1 MSMSLKQ
8 IDDYMAALRENAS
21 QLIVEA
27 KTLHGIKAY
36 ARAHALAHFA
46 REELAK
52 ITMLGAAATRV
63 LALQPVDWKDLN
75 KRLRDHKSKLRQ
87 ETVQL
92 GLMLQATGPNEMAD
106 QILAGAAADV
116 ADARN
121 DSKNNS
127 LYVGVF
133 DGAISLPANTLNETH
148 ANRTIQLAE
157 LALEIVDKMHEKLGP
172 YSARKVGSLKMPNY
186 DEMVGDPR
194 IVKAASALLLA
205 VATGNGGQSR

>member
-1 MSMSLKQ
+1 MSLKQ

-27 KTLHGIKAY
+27 RTLHGIKAY

-63 LALQPVDWKDLN
+63 LALQPVDWKELN

-92 GLMLQATGPNEMAD
+92 GLMLQAMGPNEMAD
-106 QILAGAAADV
+106 QLLAGAAADV

-133 DGAISLPANTLNETH
+133 DGVVSLPANTLDE
-148 ANRTIQLAE
+148 AQASRTIKLAE
-157 LALEIVDKMHEKLGP
+157 LALGLVDNMKERLGP
-172 YSARKVGSLKMPNY
+172 YAARKVGSLKMPNY
-186 DEMVGDPR
+186 DKMVNDPK
-194 IVKAASALLLA
+194 IVKAASAMLLA
-205 VATGNGGQSR
+205 VATGNAGQSR